1 MEKLVLNKFFL
12 RMNAIKKLFFS
23 LLLLL
28 FCAKPA
34 QAIEVLERKIAVNFN
49 QILLKDALIEVA
61 EKGHFEWSYNANIID
76 GNKKITLKAADWTV
90 RETLLALLG
99 EEYQLKANGNYLII
113 KKVKKKSNELS
124 GYIKDPK
131 TGKRV
136 EGVTIFDKKTLRAT
150 TTDSNGYYRLKVKK
164 NAEVV
169 VAKLNF
175 KDTILLVSPQTPR
188 FVKLDLEEMPITT
201 NEPNTDFELRMQR
214 MGFALNRFFNASLDK
229 WHSLNIRDS
238 LTRNWQISLVP
249 LVGTNHTLS
258 SKVTNNFSL
267 NIIAGYSRGVEK
279 LEIAG
284 FGNFTQKYNK
294 GVQIGGAFNLN
305 NGINYGLQLAGAYN
319 HAVILRGLQV
329 AGMINYTQNSKSGMG
344 QIAGAINYTENGK
357 IGFQIAGFINKAD
370 SIQVLQMAG
379 FINSTDKMKGIQ
391 IAGFANHAHEVKG
404 LQLAGFANHATK
416 VRGVQI
422 GIFNSAKE
430 CDCWQIGLLNRS
442 GKRWLPIFN
451 W

>member
-1 MEKLVLNKFFL
+1 
-12 RMNAIKKLFFS
+12 MNAIKKSIFLI
-23 LLLLL
+23 LLL
-28 FCAKPA
+28 FICVKSAL
-34 QAIEVLERKIAVNFN
+34 AIEVLERKIAVNFN

-76 GNKKITLKAADWTV
+76 GNKKITLKATDWTV
-90 RETLLALLG
+90 RETLLVLLG

-113 KKVKKKSNELS
+113 KKVKKKSKELS

-150 TTDSNGYYRLKVKK
+150 TTDSNGYYSLKVKK
-164 NAEVV
+164 NAEIVV
-169 VAKLNF
+169 SKLNF

-188 FVKLDLEEMPITT
+188 FVKLDLEEIPITT
-201 NEPNTDFELRMQR
+201 NEPNPDFELRMQR

-229 WHSLNIRDS
+229 WHLLNVRDS
-238 LTRNWQISLVP
+238 LERTWQMSLVP

-258 SKVTNNFSL
+258 SKVVNDFSV
-267 NIIAGYSRGVEK
+267 NIIAGHSRGVEK
-279 LEIAG
+279 FEVAG
-284 FGNFTQKYNK
+284 LGNFTSKYTK
-294 GVQIGGAFNLN
+294 GAQFAGFFNLN
-305 NGINYGLQLAGAYN
+305 NGVNHGLQVAGAYN
-319 HAVILRGLQV
+319 HAVIL
-329 AGMINYTQNSKSGMG
+329 SGMQLAGFVNYNKNSNFGKG
-344 QIAGAINYTENGK
+344 QVAGAINYSENGK
-357 IGFQIAGFINKAD
+357 IGFQIAGFINKVD

-379 FINSTDKMKGIQ
+379 LINSADKVKGTQ
-391 IAGFANHAHEVKG
+391 IAGFANHAKEVKG
-404 LQLAGFANHATK
+404 LQLAGFVNHATK

>member
-1 MEKLVLNKFFL
+1 MI
-12 RMNAIKKLFFS
+12 AIKKSFFF

-76 GNKKITLKAADWTV
+76 GNKKITLKVADWTV
-90 RETLLALLG
+90 RETLLVLLG
-99 EEYQLKANGNYLII
+99 EEYQLKSNGNYLII
-113 KKVKKKSNELS
+113 KKVKKKSKELS

-150 TTDSNGYYRLKVKK
+150 TTDSNGYYSLKVKK

-175 KDTILLVSPQTPR
+175 KDTILLVTPQTPR
-188 FVKLDLEEMPITT
+188 FVKLNLEEIPIDTS
-201 NEPNTDFELRMQR
+201 NPDPDFELKMQR

-229 WHSLNIRDS
+229 WHSLNLRDS
-238 LTRNWQISLVP
+238 LERNWQLSLVP
-249 LVGTNHTLS
+249 IVGTNHTLS
-258 SKVTNNFSL
+258 SKVANDFSV
-267 NIIAGYSRGVEK
+267 NIVAGYSRGVEK
-279 LEIAG
+279 FEVAG
-284 FGNFTQKYNK
+284 LGNFTRKYTK
-294 GVQIGGAFNLN
+294 GVQIGGVFNLN
-305 NGINYGLQLAGAYN
+305 NGINHGLQIAGAYN
-319 HAVILRGLQV
+319 HAAILSGIQV
-329 AGMINYTQNSKSGMG
+329 AGAVNYTKNSNIGKG
-344 QIAGAINYTENGK
+344 QVAGAINYTEKGK
-357 IGFQIAGFINKAD
+357 IGFQIAGFINKGD
-370 SIQVLQMAG
+370 SIQALQIAG
-379 FINSTDKMKGIQ
+379 FINSADNVKGTQ
-391 IAGFANHAHEVKG
+391 IAGFANHANKVKG
-404 LQLAGFANHATK
+404 LQIAGLVNHATK

-422 GIFNSAKE
+422 AIFNSAKE
-430 CDCWQIGLLNRS
+430 CDCLQIGLLNRS